1 VHVTV
6 ADGSLRFGDRSVFQ
20 DVQARFDSGMVSA
33 VVGASGSGK
42 SSLLACIA
50 GEMALTTGTIEVA
63 RDGNN
68 VPPDPTDVVWVP
80 QGSNAL
86 GPRSAMDNVMI
97 GPLAEGSSPEAAAQL
112 AQDALHRVGLAS
124 AAHQRA
130 RTLSGGELQRL
141 AFARALSTNRPII
154 LADEPSA
161 SLDAQNTH
169 ALAGLLAELRP
180 AGIIIVATH
189 DPILIDSASC
199 VLDLR
204 RA

>member
-1 VHVTV
+1 MYVKVT
-6 ADGSLRFGDRSVFQ
+6 DGSLRFAERTVFHGIHAQ
-20 DVQARFDSGMVSA
+20 FVSGEVSA
-33 VVGASGSGK
+33 IVGPSGSGK

-50 GEMALTTGTIEVA
+50 GELELSTGTLEIATGSSTE
-63 RDGNN
+63 
-68 VPPDPTDVVWVP
+68 PPDPTNVAWVP

-97 GPLAEGSSPEAAAQL
+97 GPLAEGSDPSTAAQL
-112 AQDALHRVGLAS
+112 ARDALHRVGLS
-124 AAHQRA
+124 SVAHQRA

-161 SLDAQNTH
+161 SLDAKNTH
-169 ALAGLLAELRP
+169 ALADLLAALRP
-180 AGIIIVATH
+180 TGIVIVATH
-189 DPILIDSASC
+189 DPILIESASR